1 MADASTFQ
9 SELYKAAVKRSS
21 ADLISEL
28 AVAFPHNSSLERIH
42 ALTRA
47 ELLDTVIQTRTRL
60 NSLSAIRQVVNGGE
74 KPPELFALV
83 GVPTGGSTIAEQGG
97 AVHVTTVTTSTS
109 TTAVVVTTA
118 AMIGTQTVTSPQQV
132 QPSLP
137 GVHVSRPAVS
147 GVVTT
152 PAIQQTAG
160 HVQPSGGAPDMSGFG
175 GIAQIL
181 AMMNAQNAQLATQSA
196 ERDASLKLQL
206 AKLAQASEEKE
217 RMAKERE
224 NEKERVAREREA
236 AMQLELAK
244 MQVDLK
250 TALVKET
257 KDIVERAQDVQHREL
272 VGLFDRQAIEARN
285 AAAVRNES
293 KAERVSRAF
302 KQLDKIQKNQ
312 NDSPSQLSDFFLG
325 FKRNCDLFEIKQ
337 DIRHIICKQFLS
349 NRAKGYLERLPLD
362 EIDTFE
368 KVEHHLLKL
377 YKVTASRFKESFDS
391 ATKRNDESYKL
402 FASRLGGLLH
412 QYLKS

>member
-1 MADASTFQ
+1 VAALISSGCDLCTSDLDRTLGANLFHARGGGGLWRVCQILHICCSSLLFVLVIACVATMADASAFQ

-42 ALTRA
+42 ALTRT
-47 ELLDTVIQTRTRL
+47 ELLDAVIQTRTRL

-74 KPPELFALV
+74 KPPELFARV
-83 GVPTGGSTIAEQGG
+83 GNVPTGGSKIAEQGG
-97 AVHVTTVTTSTS
+97 AVHVTTVTTSTP

-147 GVVTT
+147 GVITT
-152 PAIQQTAG
+152 PAIQQSAG

-217 RMAKERE
+217 RMAKER
-224 NEKERVAREREA
+224 K
-236 AMQLELAK
+236 
-244 MQVDLK
+244 
-250 TALVKET
+250 
-257 KDIVERAQDVQHREL
+257 
-272 VGLFDRQAIEARN
+272 
-285 AAAVRNES
+285 
-293 KAERVSRAF
+293 
-302 KQLDKIQKNQ
+302 
-312 NDSPSQLSDFFLG
+312 
-325 FKRNCDLFEIKQ
+325 
-337 DIRHIICKQFLS
+337 
-349 NRAKGYLERLPLD
+349 
-362 EIDTFE
+362 
-368 KVEHHLLKL
+368 
-377 YKVTASRFKESFDS
+377 
-391 ATKRNDESYKL
+391 
-402 FASRLGGLLH
+402 
-412 QYLKS
+412 